1 MQVSRDDAIQNALL
15 AASLVMLHGVV
26 TSPKP
31 NGFNF
36 GLVKDVASVVAS
48 IPSVLDTVT
57 SQVDRIN
64 EEHFGYGATDA
75 IDACTLKTEP
85 RPDPITL
92 AQYQMFSQ
100 VGSGKTV
107 SQVAEILGEPLCYTF
122 AGTERRVVQGNTE
135 QRVLD
140 IRYTTLGVVKDVTL
154 TEAN

>member
-1 MQVSRDDAIQNALL
+1 MLTSRDDAIQNALL
-15 AASLVMLHGVV
+15 AVSLVMVHGVV

-36 GLVKDVASVVAS
+36 GLVKDVAGVVTT

-57 SQVDRIN
+57 GQVDRVN
-64 EEHFGYGATDA
+64 EEWFGYGATDVM
-75 IDACTLKTEP
+75 DACTLKTEP
-85 RPDPITL
+85 RPKPITL

-100 VGSGKTV
+100 VGAGKTV
-107 SQVAEILGEPLCYTF
+107 SQVADLLGEPLCYTF